1 MVLVGCIDI
10 DLGELLSRP
19 VSEGLLNCLRKQ
31 QPPSVCLRKQQPPVD
46 SVCLRVAGLQDTSHP
61 RAQVYDEDLE
71 RHPANGYALLGRAQ
85 ALAALGRADEAAAA
99 AAEHAAAW
107 RHADAP
113 LACSCP
119 MFAASAEPAQRWFG
133 R

>member
-1 MVLVGCIDI
+1 MDCRAVTRLHRHRLV
-10 DLGELLSRP
+10 S
-19 VSEGLLNCLRKQ
+19 
-31 QPPSVCLRKQQPPVD
+31 
-46 SVCLRVAGLQDTSHP
+46 
-61 RAQVYDEDLE
+61 AQVYDEDLE

-85 ALAALGRADEAAAA
+85 ALAALGRAGEAAAA

-113 LACSCP
+113 LADSCP
-119 MFAASAEPAQRWFG
+119 MFSASAEPAQRWFG